1 MNVSIIIEKWQFEI
15 NIFWIAKE
23 SKKGKFV
30 FWVFKIIILIIYYI
44 WKKEMIISIFRIWII
59 IFSNK
64 LDSIKNFKLLKYIT
78 KKKRKINSR
87 YNLF

>member
-30 FWVFKIIILIIYYI
+30 FWVFKIIILIILHLE
-44 WKKEMIISIFRIWII
+44 KR
-59 IFSNK
+59 N
-64 LDSIKNFKLLKYIT
+64 DNFD
-78 KKKRKINSR
+78 
-87 YNLF
+87 F